1 MRAKLASFPGVNI
14 SFTQPIAMRVDELVS
29 GVKSDVAVKIF
40 GDDLDQLTKTG
51 AQVAQAIRG
60 VAGAREVAV
69 EQVQGQTYLNITI
82 DRRAL
87 ARYGSSVGHVQELI
101 EAAIGGR
108 AVGSVIEG
116 QRRFDILVRL
126 PEARRGSV
134 EAIRDLLID
143 TADGQLVPLSQVARI
158 ALEEGPAQV
167 SREQGQRRIVVESNL
182 VGRDI
187 GSFVADAQRAI
198 ASQVKL
204 PPSYFLKWSGQ
215 FEQQERAMGR
225 LALVVPIAIL
235 LIGVLLYT
243 AFRSVRQAVL
253 IMGVLPLAVVGG
265 VAALYLRGL
274 HLSVS
279 AAIGFIA
286 LFGIAVLN
294 GVVLVSTINRERLT
308 ARDAAEAA
316 IAGAVTRLRPVLMT
330 ALVASFGFI
339 PMALSTGAGAE
350 IQRPLATVVIGGLFS
365 ATLLTLLV
373 LPIAYAWLE
382 SNRPAPE
389 HEGPV
394 KTLDW

>member
-1 MRAKLASFPGVNI
+1 VNI